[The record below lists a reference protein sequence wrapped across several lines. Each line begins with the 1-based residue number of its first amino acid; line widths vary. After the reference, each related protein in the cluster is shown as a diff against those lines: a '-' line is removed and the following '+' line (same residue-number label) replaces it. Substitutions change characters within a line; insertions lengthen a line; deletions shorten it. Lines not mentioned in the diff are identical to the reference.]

1 VADRIGRLRHRV
13 TLDDPVEDGTPVTF
27 HPDSVAC
34 ELQSTG
40 ESDERVVTWTVHL
53 RYHAQ
58 VTFNTRITMAD
69 GRQMFVRGIT
79 NYGNADR
86 SGWMSL
92 RCEEV
97 LTP

>member
-1 VADRIGRLRHRV
+1 
-13 TLDDPVEDGTPVTF
+13 
-27 HPDSVAC
+27 
-34 ELQSTG
+34 
-40 ESDERVVTWTVHL
+40 VTWTVHL